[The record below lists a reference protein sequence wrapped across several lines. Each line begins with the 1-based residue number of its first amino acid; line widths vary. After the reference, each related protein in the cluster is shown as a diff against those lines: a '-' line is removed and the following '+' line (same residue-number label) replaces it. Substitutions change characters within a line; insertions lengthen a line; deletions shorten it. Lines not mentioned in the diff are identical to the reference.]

1 MNKLILSACAI
12 LLSGCV
18 YEQRPAPINDVSI
31 IEEKPAQVQQPTS
44 MSYPLPSAPQIN
56 NMVVNEPQPLPDP
69 VPVPVQDSQ
78 SEEIVIDSAPILDSS
93 SKGTTLP
100 VSQATVSNPSEESL
114 NDVVDSII
122 DTPTNTSNNQP
133 PMGTF
138 NNPVRFD
145 QSKVYK

>member
-1 MNKLILSACAI
+1 MNKLILSACVI

-18 YEQRPAPINDVSI
+18 YEQKPAPINDVSI
-31 IEEKPAQVQQPTS
+31 IEEKPVQVQQPTS

-69 VPVPVQDSQ
+69 VPVQDSQ
-78 SEEIVIDSAPILDSS
+78 SEEIVIDSTPITDDS

-100 VSQATVSNPSEESL
+100 VSQATVSNPSGESL

-122 DTPTNTSNNQP
+122 DTPTHTPTNQP
-133 PMGTF
+133 SMGTF

>member
-1 MNKLILSACAI
+1 MKKLILSVCAM

-18 YEQRPAPINDVSI
+18 YEQKPAPINDVSI
-31 IEEKPAQVQQPTS
+31 IEDKPVQVPQPTS

-56 NMVVNEPQPLPDP
+56 TMIVNEPQPLPDP
-69 VPVPVQDSQ
+69 IPIQEYQ
-78 SEEIVIDSAPILDSS
+78 SEEIVIDSTPIADDS

-100 VSQATVSNPSEESL
+100 VDQATVSNPSGESL

-122 DTPTNTSNNQP
+122 DTPTHTPTNQP
-133 PMGTF
+133 SMGTF

>member
-1 MNKLILSACAI
+1 MNKLILSACVI

-18 YEQRPAPINDVSI
+18 YEQKPAPINDVSI
-31 IEEKPAQVQQPTS
+31 IEEKPVQVQQPTS

-69 VPVPVQDSQ
+69 VPVQDSQ
-78 SEEIVIDSAPILDSS
+78 SEEIVIDSTPITDDS

-100 VSQATVSNPSEESL
+100 VSQATVSNPSGESL

-122 DTPTNTSNNQP
+122 DTPTHTPNNQP
-133 PMGTF
+133 QMGTF

>member
-1 MNKLILSACAI
+1 MNKSILSACVI

-18 YEQRPAPINDVSI
+18 YEQPPAPINDVSI
-31 IEEKPAQVQQPTS
+31 IEETPVQVQKPTS

-56 NMVVNEPQPLPDP
+56 NMIVNEPQPIPN
-69 VPVPVQDSQ
+69 PVQEDAGNQ
-78 SEEIVIDSAPILDSS
+78 EIIIDSNPISTE
-93 SKGTTLP
+93 TTLP
-100 VSQATVSNPSEESL
+100 VNSATVVDDSQEGL

-122 DTPTNTSNNQP
+122 NTPTNTNTSNNQSK
-133 PMGTF
+133 MGTF

>member
-31 IEEKPAQVQQPTS
+31 IEEKPVQVQQPTS

-56 NMVVNEPQPLPDP
+56 NVVINEPQPIPDP
-69 VPVPVQDSQ
+69 VPVTEVPN
-78 SEEIVIDSAPILDSS
+78 EEIVIDSKPISAE
-93 SKGTTLP
+93 TTLP
-100 VSQATVSNPSEESL
+100 VEQTTVVNPSGESL

-122 DTPTNTSNNQP
+122 DAPATSTNNQA

>member
-1 MNKLILSACAI
+1 MNKLILSTCAI

-18 YEQRPAPINDVSI
+18 YEQKPAPINDVSI
-31 IEEKPAQVQQPTS
+31 IEEKPVQVQQPTS

-56 NMVVNEPQPLPDP
+56 NVVINEPQPIPDP
-69 VPVPVQDSQ
+69 VPEVTNT
-78 SEEIVIDSAPILDSS
+78 SEEIVIDSKPISTE
-93 SKGTTLP
+93 TTLP
-100 VSQATVSNPSEESL
+100 VEKATVANPSGESL

-122 DTPTNTSNNQP
+122 DTPTQTPNNQP

>member
-1 MNKLILSACAI
+1 MNKLILSACVI

-18 YEQRPAPINDVSI
+18 YEQKPAPINDVSI
-31 IEEKPAQVQQPTS
+31 IEEKPVQVQQPTS

-69 VPVPVQDSQ
+69 VPVQDSQ
-78 SEEIVIDSAPILDSS
+78 SEEIVIDSTPITDDS

-100 VSQATVSNPSEESL
+100 VSQATVSNQSGESL

-122 DTPTNTSNNQP
+122 DTPTHTPTNQP
-133 PMGTF
+133 SMGTF

>member
-18 YEQRPAPINDVSI
+18 YEQKPAPINDVSI
-31 IEEKPAQVQQPTS
+31 IEEKPVQIQQPTS

-56 NMVVNEPQPLPDP
+56 NVVINEPQPIPDP
-69 VPVPVQDSQ
+69 VPVPEVPN
-78 SEEIVIDSAPILDSS
+78 EEIVIDSTPITNDS

-100 VSQATVSNPSEESL
+100 VNQATVSNPSGESL

-122 DTPTNTSNNQP
+122 DTPTHTPNNQP

>member
-1 MNKLILSACAI
+1 MNKLILSACVI

-18 YEQRPAPINDVSI
+18 YEQKPAPINDVSI
-31 IEEKPAQVQQPTS
+31 IEEKPVQVQQPTS

-69 VPVPVQDSQ
+69 VPVQDFQ
-78 SEEIVIDSAPILDSS
+78 SEEIVIDSTPITDDS

-100 VSQATVSNPSEESL
+100 VSQATVSNPSGESL

-122 DTPTNTSNNQP
+122 DTPTHTPTNQP
-133 PMGTF
+133 SMGTF